1 MGLQEEEKES
11 RSFRERSANIP
22 KRKNENKK
30 WTLIASNT
38 AAALLIVIVVL
49 AAKAIL
55 AGHQA
60 PEADKKTASVTS
72 QAGAEVPAVTP
83 TAEAV
88 AATANPSG
96 AAHWLRKDLDPSK
109 PMIALTFDDG
119 PYTKVTRKI
128 LKALKENDSRATF
141 FIMGNRVETYSE
153 TLKMAYDQG
162 NQIGSHTYDHKDL
175 RTMSVKDINKEINK
189 TNKEVKKVIGCE
201 TTALRPPYG
210 NVNARMRKTIQVPM
224 IYWSVD
230 SEDWKSRNAKSV
242 LKRCKSVQDGDILLF
257 HDLYPST
264 ASAIKKLVP
273 RLKKQGYQLVT
284 IDELF
289 YYKQIDAKGGEVYYN
304 GRMCGS

>member
-1 MGLQEEEKES
+1 MNLREEED
-11 RSFRERSANIP
+11 RISFRERSKKAR
-22 KRKNENKK
+22 KRRNDNKK

-38 AAALLIVIVVL
+38 AAALIIVIAVL
-49 AAKAIL
+49 AVKATMPGQHIEKSDDKGVSV
-55 AGHQA
+55 AS
-60 PEADKKTASVTS
+60 EAAV
-72 QAGAEVPAVTP
+72 EVPTP
-83 TAEAV
+83 TAASVPDV
-88 AATANPSG
+88 ATQATG
-96 AAHWLRKDLDPSK
+96 TDKWVRKDLDPSK

-128 LKALKENDSRATF
+128 LKVLKNNNSRATF
-141 FIMGNRVETYSE
+141 FIMGNRVEMYSE
-153 TLKMAYDQG
+153 TLQMAYDQG

-175 RTMSVKDINKEINK
+175 RKMSAKGIEKEITK
-189 TNKEVKKVIGCE
+189 TNQEVKKVIGCE

-210 NVNARMRKTIQVPM
+210 SVNDRMRKTIKVPM

-230 SEDWKSRNAKSV
+230 SEDWKSRNANQV

-273 RLKKQGYQLVT
+273 RLVKQGYQLVT

-289 YYKQIDAKGGEVYYN
+289 YYKKIDAKGGEVYYS
-304 GRMCGS
+304 GHPEGK